1 MNRTI
6 YKDPTGTYSDEDF
19 THAIEAIK
27 MLAKWQQRAE
37 QLERERR
44 TLIRSLKVELIIKV
58 RRRYKEL
65 KKELNL
71 LEQIAKERN
80 FKL

>member
-44 TLIRSLKVELIIKV
+44 TLIDHSKSNSLSKFEGDTKNS
-58 RRRYKEL
+58 
-65 KKELNL
+65 KKS
-71 LEQIAKERN
+71 
-80 FKL
+80 